1 MLIVPEIPKA
11 LVSST
16 CDKLELLARG
26 KVRDIYALPDSQD
39 ALLFVATD
47 RVSAF
52 DVIMKNVLSL
62 FPCQFRPHAAD
73 RASHTKANC

>member
-16 CDKLELLARG
+16 CDKLNLLARG
-26 KVRDIYALPDSQD
+26 KVRDIYALPDSKD

-52 DVIMKNVLSL
+52 DVIMKNVHPLNL
-62 FPCQFRPHAAD
+62 CRYQPHAGD